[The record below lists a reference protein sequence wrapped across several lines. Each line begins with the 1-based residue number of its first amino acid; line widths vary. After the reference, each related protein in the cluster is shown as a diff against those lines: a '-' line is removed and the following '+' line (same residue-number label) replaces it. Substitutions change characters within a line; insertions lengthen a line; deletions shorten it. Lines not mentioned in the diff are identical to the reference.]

1 MAQRCRPGLWGI
13 RVARPGP
20 SLLGSLRTG
29 GLAALE
35 DGWSE
40 RAGKKRWWWSRT
52 VCGLRCDTQGSLGPQ
67 AEGGGGDGCRWRFKM
82 LYQQCSTG
90 MTAELVADRMD
101 GTGTTGGICQFS
113 SLQGRRCRRERC
125 LAANRYW
132 LSSVSVWTLSFPSRR
147 LRRAWAGGRGHKRA
161 AIRRERF

>member
-1 MAQRCRPGLWGI
+1 MAQWCRPGLWGI
-13 RVARPGP
+13 RDARPGR
-20 SLLGSLRTG
+20 SLLSSNEQG
-29 GLAALE
+29 GLRCWKDA
-35 DGWSE
+35 WSE
-40 RAGKKRWWWSRT
+40 RAGKNELVVVADLVR
-52 VCGLRCDTQGSLGPQ
+52 LGTP
-67 AEGGGGDGCRWRFKM
+67 ARGGVDGCRWRFKM

-161 AIRRERF
+161 AIRQERF